1 VNKITFVIGFTI
13 LLIVIFFSGCTES
26 NNSNDE
32 TILSGFVGTWTGNL
46 VSTFKGRTANITGLT
61 FIENT
66 VDVTMNSDRGTNT
79 MAYTYTVEGEKL
91 VLDVKFEN
99 DRRQTNRQPP
109 EGGQSSMSIS
119 FFYSFNEEYDVLYLN
134 EKEFVKV

>member
-1 VNKITFVIGFTI
+1 MNKITFILGFTI
-13 LLIVIFFSGCTES
+13 LLMTIILSGCTES
-26 NNSNDE
+26 NNLNDE
-32 TILSGFVGTWTGNL
+32 TVLSNFVGTWAGNL

-79 MAYTYTVEGEKL
+79 MIYTYTVDGEKL
-91 VLDVKFEN
+91 ILDAKLEN
-99 DRRQTNRQPP
+99 GGRQGNRQLP
-109 EGGQSSMSIS
+109 EGEQPSMSIS
-119 FFYSFNEEYDVLYLN
+119 FVYSFDEEYDVLYLN